1 MKKLLLILP
10 IFLFAFNVEF
20 TKIYKTYVIPNK
32 DAILIQTNANLT
44 FPFKYYKID
53 NGYILI
59 GDLRDINNYL
69 DNEFYAPN
77 DAKFKNI
84 KIAVIDTDKIQY
96 QIINNLKQK
105 YKKCSIK
112 NIIFLS
118 PDEEK
123 IVTKPEFIKLKYK
136 IILKCK

>member
-20 TKIYKTYVIPNK
+20 TKIYKKYIIPNK
-32 DAILIQTNANLT
+32 NAILIQTKANLT
-44 FPFKYYKID
+44 FPFKYYKVS
-53 NGYILI
+53 NGYILT
-59 GDLRDINNYL
+59 GDMQDINNYL
-69 DNEFYAPN
+69 DNDFYAPT

-84 KIAVIDTDKIQY
+84 KISIIDTDKIQY
-96 QIINNLKQK
+96 NIIQNLQK
-105 YKKCSIK
+105 KYTKCSIK

-123 IVTKPEFIKLKYK
+123 VIMKPTILTLKYK
-136 IILKCK
+136 IQLKCK